1 MSQPAQLL
9 RLQRIDDQ
17 LRAGKQ
23 RLGEVIQGM
32 NEPQSLLDLRES
44 AEFTQQTLAAA
55 QTKQRDLELQ
65 FLGLSTKHKDANDHL
80 YSGKVKNS
88 RELADLQQ
96 EVQMLQRRKEFLEE
110 DVLENL
116 EKVEAA
122 AERVADASE
131 GLVAAEA
138 EWQTTYSNLQK
149 EKIEL
154 ATKLNGLIGKRK
166 QRMKTVDKR
175 MLRVYL
181 QLSQKK
187 RNGVAVATLKINKCT
202 GCQTTQ
208 PATIVKQVEQGQVVY
223 CNSCGRILV
232 QA

>member
-23 RLGEVIQGM
+23 RLGEVILGM

-44 AEFTQQTLAAA
+44 AEAAQATLAAA

-65 FLGLSTKHKDANDHL
+65 FSGLSTKHQNAHDHL
-80 YSGKVKNS
+80 YSGKVNNS

-122 AERVADASE
+122 AERVADANE
-131 GLVAAEA
+131 VLAAAEV
-138 EWQTTYSNLQK
+138 EWQATHAELQK

-154 ATKLNGLIGKRK
+154 ATKMNQLIGRRK
-166 QRMKTVDKR
+166 NRMTSIDKR
-175 MLRVYL
+175 MLKTYL

-187 RNGVAVATLKINKCT
+187 RNGVAVATLKITKCN

-208 PATIVKQVEQGQVVY
+208 PAMIVKQVEQGQIVY

>member
-44 AEFTQQTLAAA
+44 AETAQQTLAAA

-65 FLGLSTKHKDANDHL
+65 FAGLSSKHKESNDHL
-80 YSGKVKNS
+80 YSGKIKNS

-116 EKVEAA
+116 ELVEAA
-122 AERVADASE
+122 AEKVADANE
-131 GLVAAEA
+131 VLAAAET
-138 EWQTTYSNLQK
+138 EWQVKYKDLQA
-149 EKIEL
+149 EKIAL
-154 ATKLNGLIGKRK
+154 ATSLNGLIGRRK
-166 QRMKTVDKR
+166 QRMATIDKR
-175 MLRVYL
+175 MLKTYL

-208 PATIVKQVEQGQVVY
+208 PAMIVKQVEQGELVY

>member
-23 RLGEVIQGM
+23 RLGEVITGM

-44 AEFTQQTLAAA
+44 ADTAQQTLAAT

-65 FLGLSTKHKDANDHL
+65 FSGLTSKHKESHDRL
-80 YSGKVKNS
+80 YSGKIKNS

-110 DVLENL
+110 DVFENM
-116 EKVEAA
+116 EQVEAA
-122 AERVADASE
+122 AEAVADANERLAS
-131 GLVAAEA
+131 AEA
-138 EWQTTYSNLQK
+138 EWLVTHTALNK
-149 EKIEL
+149 EKLEL
-154 ATKLNGLIGKRK
+154 ATQLNSLLTKRK
-166 QRMKTVDKR
+166 QRMASIEKRLLKT
-175 MLRVYL
+175 YL
-181 QLSQKK
+181 QISQKK
-187 RNGVAVATLKINKCT
+187 RNGVAVATLQINKCT

-208 PATIVKQVEQGQVVY
+208 PATIVKKVDQGELVS

-232 QA
+232 RG